1 MSHWWAD
8 ASITKFPANI
18 SSIGFG
24 LHQRKIMSY
33 SGFEDKQGLELRRK
47 ATWRSIKV
55 VTGTFFT
62 QTQTTSL
69 SPSHCSFIHL
79 QKSMPGREG
88 HLPVR
93 VSALF
98 PCKSSPAVSGFS
110 IRTTIV
116 VHVCVVGCAGKMG
129 KDYLL
134 AWNRSSTV
142 LRVKYSLFD
151 EVIFIA
157 GDNWPIQT

>member
-1 MSHWWAD
+1 MTSSGSLLRSGICPMRGCVLSHHVIPNGSLSCFYKVQIDQYVSHWWAD
-8 ASITKFPANI
+8 ASINKFPANI

-33 SGFEDKQGLELRRK
+33 SGYEDKQGLELRRK

-69 SPSHCSFIHL
+69 SPSRCSFIHL
-79 QKSMPGREG
+79 QESILGREG

-98 PCKSSPAVSGFS
+98 PCKSSPAVSQDF
-110 IRTTIV
+110 
-116 VHVCVVGCAGKMG
+116 
-129 KDYLL
+129 
-134 AWNRSSTV
+134 
-142 LRVKYSLFD
+142 
-151 EVIFIA
+151 
-157 GDNWPIQT
+157 Q